1 MAAIFEPRPLTLTV
15 RRPPRLR
22 VVAGGRVDA
31 PRPHPAPRPAGV
43 ASPRLVLAAVVVAV
57 LLAAV
62 GAVALG
68 RGALAGLAPSPPAA
82 ATSAT
87 TAVAPSG
94 GAAARTVVE
103 VRAGDTLWSIA
114 RRLQPSGDVRPL
126 VDRLVAAHGSTA
138 LAAGDRIVLAVD

>member
-1 MAAIFEPRPLTLTV
+1 MAAIFEPRPLAVPV

-22 VVAGGRVDA
+22 VVAGGLVDA
-31 PRPHPAPRPAGV
+31 PRTRPAPRPAGV
-43 ASPRLVLAAVVVAV
+43 TSPRLVLAAMVVAV

-68 RGALAGLAPSPPAA
+68 RGSLAGLAPSPPAA
-82 ATSAT
+82 TSAT
-87 TAVAPSG
+87 TAVAPAGDATAS
-94 GAAARTVVE
+94 TVVE

-126 VDRLVAAHGSTA
+126 VDRLIAAHGSTA